1 MTLREIFL
9 NGCILVAPIKKDGKQ
24 FIVKFTKDARGEIT
38 QKALDEC
45 LFVPLLGGIE
55 EREPSNLTPLFLQ
68 TPLLNLTTQTRLS
81 RKFSHTLNLKLYNRH
96 TNS

>member
-1 MTLREIFL
+1 MTPCDIFL
-9 NGCILVAPIKKDGKQ
+9 NGGILVAPIKKDSKQ

-55 EREPSNLTPLFLQ
+55 
-68 TPLLNLTTQTRLS
+68 
-81 RKFSHTLNLKLYNRH
+81 
-96 TNS
+96 